1 VIKKLLLIL
10 LVSTLLTG
18 NIFSSGFQIN
28 EHGAKAM
35 AMAGAFTGLAND
47 ASAVY
52 FNPAGITQLNG
63 TYISAGT
70 TLILPM
76 SKFNGIEGAQI
87 PGLLEPAQEYEM
99 ESQVFTPI
107 NFYLT
112 QQITDELFVGLSVN
126 NPYGLGTKWDDQ
138 WAGRYIAVDTELRT
152 FFFNLVLAYK
162 LTENLSLSGGVVYA
176 MGDVKIIRKLFLADP
191 GTGQVLPDAQTNLE
205 GDGNAIGWTAGLFYM
220 SEDKKSSIGISV
232 RSEVEFDFEGD
243 AITTPET
250 FGITVAPNTVVP
262 SPLPNGAIKATLT
275 TPMTVTAGFA
285 AQISDFSTL
294 TGDIQWTGW
303 SSYDTLAVD
312 FLDYP
317 PQHPI
322 LNPTGNAPKQ
332 RLASARE
339 YKNNYIFRLGLET
352 EISKSFMLRGGILY
366 DTNPVPDRLVE
377 PTLPDSDRLG
387 LNIGFGYQLT
397 EGLSVDVAY
406 MFLKFVNRT
415 ISDSNIDSGYP
426 VAIPFNGTYKS
437 ISHLFGVN
445 FSYML

>member
-1 VIKKLLLIL
+1 MIKKLLLIL

-35 AMAGAFTGLAND
+35 AMAGAFTGFAND

-63 TYISAGT
+63 TFISAGT

-87 PGLLEPAQEYEM
+87 PGLLDPAKEYEM

-126 NPYGLGTKWDDQ
+126 NPYGLGTKWDDK

-162 LTENLSLSGGVVYA
+162 VTENLSLSGGFVYA
-176 MGDVKIIRKLFLADP
+176 MGDVKIIRNLFQADP
-191 GTGQVLPDAQTNLE
+191 VTRQVKADAQTNLE

-243 AITTPET
+243 AITTPAT
-250 FGITVAPNTVVP
+250 LDFVHPLAGPQSIT
-262 SPLPNGAIKATLT
+262 LPTGAIKATLT

-285 AQISDFSTL
+285 AQIAELTTL

-312 FLDYP
+312 FVDYVDP
-317 PQHPI
+317 
-322 LNPTGNAPKQ
+322 NSATGAKLRTAAP
-332 RLASARE
+332 RE

-352 EISKSFMLRGGILY
+352 ELSKSFMLRGGILY
-366 DTNPVPDRLVE
+366 DTNPVPDRFVE

-397 EGLSVDVAY
+397 DGLSVDVAY